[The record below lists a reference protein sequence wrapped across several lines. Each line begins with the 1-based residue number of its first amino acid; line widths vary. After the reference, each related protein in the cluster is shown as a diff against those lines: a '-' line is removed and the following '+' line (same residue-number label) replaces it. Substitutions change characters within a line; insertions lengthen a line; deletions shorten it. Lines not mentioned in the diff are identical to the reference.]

1 MDAQTMLVFQQGIAA
16 AVSTA
21 VQQVIQGMPAN
32 TASVPVEQPSR
43 KRMDERHFR
52 RMKNFDGKEAD
63 WKEWKFQLR
72 VAVRANSNDVAKV
85 MDWVEVQT
93 GSEID
98 RQALIE
104 EFNDADYID
113 QLGRELYDVLCMLLS
128 GEPSLLIQGVR
139 DFDGFQAWHKLVRKY
154 SPITPARSLMC
165 MIEAVT
171 PFKVKQLAQL
181 PAAIERWELKVYQL
195 EREHGEKMSGK
206 MKTAVLTAMCPQD
219 IQDVVFQNMEA
230 GTEFATIRDKVRNLV
245 ANRIMSASMP
255 VPMDIGEME
264 AEEGWDAY
272 GGWWPVEGEGL
283 ENELGAVGR
292 DCYFCGKVGH
302 YARECPAKG
311 FEKGQGKKGMPK
323 GGIQG

>member
-1 MDAQTMLVFQQGIAA
+1 MDAQTMLAFQQGIAA

-21 VQQVIQGMPAN
+21 VQQVMQGMQTNPP
-32 TASVPVEQPSR
+32 SVPVEQPSNRR
-43 KRMDERHFR
+43 KMDERHFR

-113 QLGRELYDVLCMLLS
+113 QLGRELCDVLCMLLG

-139 DFDGFQAWHKLVRKY
+139 GFDGFKAWHKLIRKY

-171 PFKVKQLAQL
+171 PPKVKQLAQL
-181 PAAIERWELKVYQL
+181 PSAIERWELKVYQL

-206 MKTAVLTAMCPQD
+206 MKTAVLTSMCPQD
-219 IQDVVFQNMEA
+219 IQDVVFQNMETGA
-230 GTEFATIRDKVRNLV
+230 EYATIRDKVRNLV
-245 ANRIMSASMP
+245 SNRIMSASMP
-255 VPMDIGEME
+255 TPMDIGEME
-264 AEEGWDAY
+264 AEEGWD
-272 GGWWPVEGEGL
+272 
-283 ENELGAVGR
+283 
-292 DCYFCGKVGH
+292 GH
-302 YARECPAKG
+302 SRA
-311 FEKGQGKKGMPK
+311 
-323 GGIQG
+323 